1 MFGHGRC
8 DTGGRILSTIAD
20 VSMKL
25 FRLISVSLLLVIC
38 SVPVSA
44 QVLPGDNLE
53 VTGVPPIPKQLVE
66 RTNQYQNVRGAGVLD
81 WDPAGGM
88 YISTRFGNTAQVH
101 HVAMPGGARRQ
112 LTFFDEPVSGAS
124 PDPRPGK
131 AGFVFSRD
139 AGGGE
144 FYQLYYFDRNSG
156 QSTLLT
162 DGKSRNS
169 GANWSHGAGVFAFS
183 SNRRNGTDTDVWIMD
198 PDRPNEAR
206 NVTQEEGSWY
216 PIEWSPDDT
225 RLVVTRYVSANDSRP
240 YILTLA
246 SGEMTPLFEEGTTVS
261 YGGFEWTPDGRTLF
275 YTSDEAGEFDQL
287 HAYEVATG
295 KRLNLTP
302 ELRWSIEGLSLSDDG
317 RFLAYTT
324 NEDGISVL
332 HLRRLPDFTPV
343 KHDPIPVGL
352 IGGLDFSPDSRQL
365 ALNINAANSPTD
377 AWVLDLTSGKLARWT
392 FSEVGGLDTEAF
404 VTPALVHYPTFDK
417 DESGAQRMI
426 PAFVYRPKNRTGR
439 MPVIIDIHG
448 GPEGQSRP
456 YFSSTTQYWVNE
468 LGCVVVFPNVRGSTG
483 YGKTYLALDNGF
495 NREHS
500 VQDIGALLDWIA
512 AQPDLDK
519 DRVAVFGGSYGGYM
533 VLASLV
539 HYPERIKCGVDVVGI
554 SNFVTFLEN
563 TQSYRRD
570 LRRVEYGDERDPAMR
585 EFQMKISPTTNA
597 HKIRSA
603 LFVAQGENDP
613 RVPASEARQIVK
625 AVQDSGIPVWTMF
638 AKDEGHGFAKK
649 NNRDYFSWA
658 TILFFQEHLLK

>member
-1 MFGHGRC
+1 MKYFV
-8 DTGGRILSTIAD
+8 TALAFFLTLPFVAPIA
-20 VSMKL
+20 
-25 FRLISVSLLLVIC
+25 
-38 SVPVSA
+38 A

-53 VTGVPPIPKQLVE
+53 VTGVPPIPKSLIE

-81 WDPAGGM
+81 FDPAGGL

-124 PDPRPGK
+124 PDPRPGR

-183 SNRRNGTDTDVWIMD
+183 SNRRNGTDTDVWIMN
-198 PDRPNEAR
+198 PDAPGEAR
-206 NVTQEEGSWY
+206 SLTQSEGSWY
-216 PIEWSPDDT
+216 PTEWSPDDK
-225 RLVVTRYVSANDSRP
+225 RLVITRYVSANDSRP
-240 YILTLA
+240 YILTLE
-246 SGEMTPLFEEGTTVS
+246 SGEMTPLFEEGKPVS
-261 YGGFEWTPDGRTLF
+261 YGGFDWTPDGRTLF
-275 YTSDEAGEFDQL
+275 YTSDEDGEFDQL

-295 KRLNLTP
+295 RRMNLTP
-302 ELRWSIEGLSLSDDG
+302 DLRWSIEGLSLSDDG
-317 RFLAYTT
+317 KHLAYTT
-324 NEDGISVL
+324 NEDGISKL
-332 HLRRLPDFTPV
+332 HLFRMPDMTPV
-343 KHDPIPVGL
+343 KHDAIPVGL
-352 IGGLDFSPDSRQL
+352 IGGLDFSPDNSRL
-365 ALNINAANSPTD
+365 ALSINAADSPTD
-377 AWVLDLTSGKLARWT
+377 AWVLDLASGKLTRWT
-392 FSEVGGLDTEAF
+392 FSEVGGLNTGAF
-404 VTPALVHYPTFDK
+404 VTPTLIHYPTFDK
-417 DESGAQRMI
+417 AEDGSQRRI
-426 PAFVYRPKNRTGR
+426 PAFLYMPKNPKGKV
-439 MPVIIDIHG
+439 PVIIDIHG

-456 YFSSTTQYWVNE
+456 SFSSNTQYLVNE
-468 LGCVVVFPNVRGSTG
+468 LGCAVVFPNVRGSTG
-483 YGKTYLALDNGF
+483 YGKSYLALDNGF

-512 AQPDLDK
+512 QQPGLDK

-539 HYPERIKCGVDVVGI
+539 HYGDRIKCGVDVVGI

-613 RVPASEARQIVK
+613 RVPASEARQIVEAVK
-625 AVQDSGIPVWTMF
+625 ANGIPVWTMF
-638 AKDEGHGFAKK
+638 ARDEGHGFAKK
-649 NNRDYFSWA
+649 PNRDYFMWA
-658 TILFFQEHLLK
+658 TILFFEEHLLK

>member
-1 MFGHGRC
+1 MKYFV
-8 DTGGRILSTIAD
+8 TAVAFFLTLPFVAPIA
-20 VSMKL
+20 
-25 FRLISVSLLLVIC
+25 
-38 SVPVSA
+38 A

-53 VTGVPPIPKQLVE
+53 VTGVPPIPKSLIE

-81 WDPAGGM
+81 FDPAGGL
-88 YISTRFGNTAQVH
+88 YISTRFGYTAQVH

-124 PDPRPGK
+124 PDPRPGR

-156 QSTLLT
+156 QSSLLT

-183 SNRRNGTDTDVWIMD
+183 SNRRNGTDTDVWIMN
-198 PDRPNEAR
+198 PDAPGEAR
-206 NVTQEEGSWY
+206 SLTQNEGSWY
-216 PIEWSPDDT
+216 PTEWSPDDK
-225 RLVVTRYVSANDSRP
+225 RLVITRYVSANDSRP
-240 YILTLA
+240 YILTLE
-246 SGEMTPLFEEGTTVS
+246 SGEMTPLFEEGKPVS
-261 YGGFEWTPDGRTLF
+261 YGGFDWTPDGRTLF
-275 YTSDEAGEFDQL
+275 YTSDEDGEFDQL

-295 KRLNLTP
+295 RRMNLTP
-302 ELRWSIEGLSLSDDG
+302 DLRWSIEGLSLSDDG
-317 RFLAYTT
+317 KHLAYTT
-324 NEDGISVL
+324 NEDGISKL
-332 HLRRLPDFTPV
+332 HLFRMPDMTPV
-343 KHDPIPVGL
+343 KHDAIPVGL
-352 IGGLDFSPDSRQL
+352 IGGLDFSPDNSRL
-365 ALNINAANSPTD
+365 ALSINAADSPTD
-377 AWVLDLTSGKLARWT
+377 AWVLDLASGKLTRWT
-392 FSEVGGLDTEAF
+392 FSEVGGLNTGAF
-404 VTPALVHYPTFDK
+404 VTPTLIHYPTFDK
-417 DESGAQRMI
+417 AEDGSQRRI
-426 PAFVYRPKNRTGR
+426 PAFLYMPKNLRGKV
-439 MPVIIDIHG
+439 PVIIDIHG

-456 YFSSTTQYWVNE
+456 SFSSNTQYLVNE
-468 LGCVVVFPNVRGSTG
+468 LGCAVVFPNVRGSTG
-483 YGKTYLALDNGF
+483 YGKSYLALDNGF

-512 AQPDLDK
+512 QQPGLDK

-539 HYPERIKCGVDVVGI
+539 HYGDRIKCGVDVVGI

-613 RVPASEARQIVK
+613 RVPASEARQIVEAVK
-625 AVQDSGIPVWTMF
+625 ANGIPVWTMF
-638 AKDEGHGFAKK
+638 ARDEGHGFAKK
-649 NNRDYFSWA
+649 PNRDYFMWA
-658 TILFFQEHLLK
+658 TILFFEEHLLK

>member
-1 MFGHGRC
+1 MKSMSTVLVMFL
-8 DTGGRILSTIAD
+8 TLSAAMPAT
-20 VSMKL
+20 
-25 FRLISVSLLLVIC
+25 
-38 SVPVSA
+38 A

-53 VTGVPPIPKQLVE
+53 VTGVPPVPKALVE

-81 WDPAGGM
+81 WDPAGGL
-88 YISTRFGNTAQVH
+88 YVSTRFGNTAQVH

-124 PDPRPGK
+124 PDPRPGR

-144 FYQLYYFDRNSG
+144 FHQLYYFDRNNG

-162 DGKSRNS
+162 DGTSRNS

-183 SNRRNGTDTDVWIMD
+183 SNRRNGTDTDVWIMN
-198 PDRPNEAR
+198 PDAPGEAR
-206 NVTQEEGSWY
+206 VLTQNEGSWY
-216 PIEWSPDDT
+216 PVEWSPDDT
-225 RLVVTRYVSANDSRP
+225 RLVVMRYVSANDSRP
-240 YILTLA
+240 YILTRE
-246 SGEMTPLFEEGTTVS
+246 SGEMTPLFEEGRPVS

-275 YTSDEAGEFDQL
+275 YTSDESGEFDQL

-295 KRLNLTP
+295 RRMNLTP

-317 RFLAYTT
+317 TYLAYTT
-324 NEDGISVL
+324 NEDGISKL
-332 HLRRLPDFTPV
+332 HLFRLPDMTPV
-343 KHDPIPVGL
+343 KHDAIPVGL
-352 IGGLDFSPDSRQL
+352 IGGLDFSPDNRRL
-365 ALNINAANSPTD
+365 ALSINAADSPTD
-377 AWVLDLTSGKLARWT
+377 AWVLDLASGTLTRWT
-392 FSEVGGLDTEAF
+392 FSEVGGLNTGTF
-404 VTPALVHYPTFDK
+404 VTPTLIRYPTFDK
-417 DESGAQRMI
+417 DEQGQQRFI
-426 PAFVYRPKNRTGR
+426 PAFLYTPKNPKGKV
-439 MPVIIDIHG
+439 PVIIDIHG

-456 YFSSTTQYWVNE
+456 YFSSNTQYLVNE
-468 LGCVVVFPNVRGSTG
+468 LGCAVVFPNVRGSTG
-483 YGKTYLALDNGF
+483 YGKSYLALDNGF

-500 VQDIGALLDWIA
+500 VRDIGALLDWIA
-512 AQPDLDK
+512 RQPGLDK

-539 HYPERIKCGVDVVGI
+539 HYGDRIKCGVDVVGI

-597 HKIRSA
+597 NNIRSA

-613 RVPASEARQIVK
+613 RVPASEARQIVEAVK
-625 AVQDSGIPVWTMF
+625 ASDIPVWTMF
-638 AKDEGHGFAKK
+638 ARDEGHGFAKK
-649 NNRDYFSWA
+649 PNRDYFMWA
-658 TILFFQEHLLK
+658 TILFFEEHLLK

>member
-1 MFGHGRC
+1 MKYFV
-8 DTGGRILSTIAD
+8 TAVAFFLTLPFVAPIA
-20 VSMKL
+20 
-25 FRLISVSLLLVIC
+25 
-38 SVPVSA
+38 A

-53 VTGVPPIPKQLVE
+53 VTGVPPIPKSLIE

-81 WDPAGGM
+81 FDPAGGL

-101 HVAMPGGARRQ
+101 HVAIPGGARRQ

-124 PDPRPGK
+124 PDPRPGR

-183 SNRRNGTDTDVWIMD
+183 SNRRNGTDTDVWIMN
-198 PDRPNEAR
+198 PDAPGEAR
-206 NVTQEEGSWY
+206 ALTQSEGSWY
-216 PIEWSPDDT
+216 PTEWSPDDK
-225 RLVVTRYVSANDSRP
+225 RLVITRYVSANDSRP
-240 YILTLA
+240 YILTLE
-246 SGEMTPLFEEGTTVS
+246 SGEMTPLFEEGKPVS
-261 YGGFEWTPDGRTLF
+261 YGGFDWTPDGRTLF
-275 YTSDEAGEFDQL
+275 YTSDEDGEFDQL

-295 KRLNLTP
+295 RRMNLTP
-302 ELRWSIEGLSLSDDG
+302 DLRWSIEGLSLSDDG
-317 RFLAYTT
+317 KHLAYTT
-324 NEDGISVL
+324 NEDGISKL
-332 HLRRLPDFTPV
+332 HLFRMPDMTPV
-343 KHDPIPVGL
+343 KHDAIPVGL
-352 IGGLDFSPDSRQL
+352 IGGLDFSPDNSRL
-365 ALNINAANSPTD
+365 ALSINAADSPTD
-377 AWVLDLTSGKLARWT
+377 AWVLDLASGKLTRWT
-392 FSEVGGLDTEAF
+392 FSEVGGLNTAAF
-404 VTPALVHYPTFDK
+404 VTPTLIHYPTFDK
-417 DESGAQRMI
+417 AEDGSQRRI
-426 PAFVYRPKNRTGR
+426 PAFLYMPKNPKGKV
-439 MPVIIDIHG
+439 PVIIDIHG

-456 YFSSTTQYWVNE
+456 SFSSNTQYLVNE
-468 LGCVVVFPNVRGSTG
+468 LGCAVVFPNVRGSTG
-483 YGKTYLALDNGF
+483 YGKSYLALDNGF

-512 AQPDLDK
+512 QQPGLDK

-539 HYPERIKCGVDVVGI
+539 HYGDRIKCGVDVVGI

-585 EFQMKISPTTNA
+585 EFQMMISPTTNA
-597 HKIRSA
+597 NKIRSP

-613 RVPASEARQIVK
+613 RVPASEARQIVEAVK
-625 AVQDSGIPVWTMF
+625 ANGIPVWTMF
-638 AKDEGHGFAKK
+638 ARDEGHGFAKK
-649 NNRDYFSWA
+649 PNRDYFMWA
-658 TILFFQEHLLK
+658 TILFFEEHLLK